1 MIFSPNEI
9 QETVNMFMRQKLDI
23 RCITMGI
30 SLLDCADS
38 DSKRACDKIYD
49 KVMKKAGNLVKTGQ
63 DIEKEFGVPIIN
75 KRISVT
81 PIALVAGA
89 SEAKNYVPY
98 IKTLDRCA
106 HELAALGDHEL
117 AGIFAAGFL
126 RVGAVR
132 GIAHLKARVCRQ
144 LHHIALGSATLFV
157 TQGHT
162 AHEMLGLAGRMRIVM
177 RLIHAQEPKIGFL
190 RNKRTGCDC

>member
-49 KVMKKAGNLVKTGQ
+49 KIMNKAGKLVQTGQ

-106 HELAALGDHEL
+106 HELNCVHVDS
-117 AGIFAAGFL
+117 GF
-126 RVGAVR
+126 
-132 GIAHLKARVCRQ
+132 C
-144 LHHIALGSATLFV
+144 
-157 TQGHT
+157 
-162 AHEMLGLAGRMRIVM
+162 
-177 RLIHAQEPKIGFL
+177 
-190 RNKRTGCDC
+190 